1 MKIFGTLGMLALTTA
16 ISAVASGN
24 PSVSPG
30 PAAARSF
37 ESRVP
42 DTAKWRAA
50 VALTPE
56 MRRPEKISGRLPDLQ
71 KATRG
76 KRYFLGTCV
85 LAAVIS
91 KQGTVDEVHV
101 LTPAEEAPEVRRTLA
116 AALSTWKFR
125 PCVRNGQPVAVRY
138 FLTVSDCPYRLARP

>member
-1 MKIFGTLGMLALTTA
+1 MKTLGTLGMLALTTA

-24 PSVSPG
+24 PSMSQE
-30 PAAARSF
+30 PAAVPSL

-50 VALTPE
+50 VAVTPE
-56 MRRPEKISGRLPDLQ
+56 IRRPEKISGGLPDLQ
-71 KATRG
+71 KAAQG
-76 KRYFLGTCV
+76 KPYFLGTCI
-85 LAAVIS
+85 LAVVIG
-91 KQGTVDEVHV
+91 KQGTVGEVHV
-101 LTPAEEAPEVRRTLA
+101 LTPAEGAPEIRGTLA

-125 PCVRNGQPVAVRY
+125 PGIRNGQPVAVRY